1 MNLKENIVEHFD
13 FEAVSP
19 CVWKYLYS
27 WYSADWCI
35 MRNLKRDKTNLHGVY
50 LELYP
55 EATIPGQ
62 IIIDQTEEEVS
73 MDPGILSGL
82 GGTFQKTKTIEENLS
97 NHRSIDKQVQSANV
111 LKFLMAD
118 K

>member
-13 FEAVSP
+13 FEAVTP
-19 CVWKYLYS
+19 TVWKYLYS

-35 MRNLKRDKTNLHGVY
+35 MRNLKRDKTNSHGVY

-55 EATIPGQ
+55 EVSIPGQ

-73 MDPGILSGL
+73 MEPGIASGGL
-82 GGTFQKTKTIEENLS
+82 NNPGTFHKTK
-97 NHRSIDKQVQSANV
+97 SIDENPSSQNKVTNEKQS
-111 LKFLMAD
+111 
-118 K
+118 